1 VNTLPPP
8 QPDYTESGA
17 ALALSVYHNKGVF
30 TTERKMKMKIDFNGI
45 IDLEIPSDDELL
57 KVYESVKKQMDEE
70 SSYKLLVE
78 IGENTTA
85 MEKTE
90 GAEGSFKKWPTIK
103 KMAWISSEAYCM
115 GFMNATR
122 IVYEALIM
130 TLQEQAAEQGGR
142 NDAK

>member
-1 VNTLPPP
+1 MNTLPPP

-45 IDLEIPSDDELL
+45 IDLDIPSDDELL

-70 SSYKLLVE
+70 SSYNLLVE
-78 IGENTTA
+78 IGENTAA
-85 MEKTE
+85 MEKAE
-90 GAEGSFKKWPTIK
+90 GAEESFKKWPTIK
-103 KMAWISSEAYCM
+103 KMVWISSEAYCM

-130 TLQEQAAEQGGR
+130 TLQEQAAEQGG
-142 NDAK
+142 KE

>member
-1 VNTLPPP
+1 
-8 QPDYTESGA
+8 
-17 ALALSVYHNKGVF
+17 
-30 TTERKMKMKIDFNGI
+30 MKIDFNGI

-70 SSYKLLVE
+70 SSYNLLVE
-78 IGENTTA
+78 IGENTAA
-85 MEKTE
+85 MGKTE

-122 IVYEALIM
+122 IVYGALIM
-130 TLQEQAAEQGGR
+130 TLQEQAAEQGG
-142 NDAK
+142 KE

>member
-17 ALALSVYHNKGVF
+17 ALALSVYHNKRVF
-30 TTERKMKMKIDFNGI
+30 TIERKMKMKIDFNGI

-70 SSYKLLVE
+70 SSYNLLVE
-78 IGENTTA
+78 IGENTAA

-130 TLQEQAAEQGGR
+130 TLQEQAAEQGG
-142 NDAK
+142 KE

>member
-1 VNTLPPP
+1 
-8 QPDYTESGA
+8 
-17 ALALSVYHNKGVF
+17 
-30 TTERKMKMKIDFNGI
+30 MKIDFNGI

-70 SSYKLLVE
+70 SSYNLLVE
-78 IGENTTA
+78 IGENNAA
-85 MEKTE
+85 MEKTV

-122 IVYEALIM
+122 IVYEAIIM
-130 TLQEQAAEQGGR
+130 TLQEQAAEQGG
-142 NDAK
+142 KE

>member
-1 VNTLPPP
+1 
-8 QPDYTESGA
+8 
-17 ALALSVYHNKGVF
+17 
-30 TTERKMKMKIDFNGI
+30 MKIDFNGI

-70 SSYKLLVE
+70 SSYNLLVE
-78 IGENTTA
+78 IGENTAA

-90 GAEGSFKKWPTIK
+90 GAEGSFKKWPTVK

-115 GFMNATR
+115 GFMDATR
-122 IVYEALIM
+122 TVYEALIM

>member
-1 VNTLPPP
+1 
-8 QPDYTESGA
+8 
-17 ALALSVYHNKGVF
+17 
-30 TTERKMKMKIDFNGI
+30 MKIDFNGI

-70 SSYKLLVE
+70 SSYNLLVE
-78 IGENTTA
+78 IVENTAA

-90 GAEGSFKKWPTIK
+90 GAEGAFKKWPTIK

-130 TLQEQAAEQGGR
+130 TLQEQAAEHGG
-142 NDAK
+142 KE

>member
-1 VNTLPPP
+1 MNTLPPP

-30 TTERKMKMKIDFNGI
+30 TTEMKIDFNGI

-70 SSYKLLVE
+70 SSYNLLVE
-78 IGENTTA
+78 IGENTAA

-130 TLQEQAAEQGGR
+130 TLQEQAAEQGG
-142 NDAK
+142 KE

>member
-1 VNTLPPP
+1 
-8 QPDYTESGA
+8 
-17 ALALSVYHNKGVF
+17 
-30 TTERKMKMKIDFNGI
+30 MKIDFNGI

-70 SSYKLLVE
+70 SSYNLLVE
-78 IGENTTA
+78 IGENTAA

-103 KMAWISSEAYCM
+103 KMTWISSEAYCM

-122 IVYEALIM
+122 IVYEALI
-130 TLQEQAAEQGGR
+130 TALQEQAAEQGGR
-142 NDAK
+142 NDAE

>member
-1 VNTLPPP
+1 MNTLPPP

-70 SSYKLLVE
+70 SSYNLLVE
-78 IGENTTA
+78 IGENTAA

-90 GAEGSFKKWPTIK
+90 GAEGAFKKWPTIK
-103 KMAWISSEAYCM
+103 KMAWISSDAYCM

-130 TLQEQAAEQGGR
+130 TLQEQAAEQGG
-142 NDAK
+142 KE

>member
-1 VNTLPPP
+1 MNTLPPP

-70 SSYKLLVE
+70 SSYNLLVE
-78 IGENTTA
+78 IGENTAA

-90 GAEGSFKKWPTIK
+90 GAEGAFKKWPTIK

-122 IVYEALIM
+122 IVYEVLIM
-130 TLQEQAAEQGGR
+130 TLQEQAAEQGG
-142 NDAK
+142 KE

>member
-1 VNTLPPP
+1 
-8 QPDYTESGA
+8 
-17 ALALSVYHNKGVF
+17 
-30 TTERKMKMKIDFNGI
+30 MKIDFNGI

-57 KVYESVKKQMDEE
+57 KVYESVKEQMDEE
-70 SSYKLLVE
+70 SSYNLLVE
-78 IGENTTA
+78 IGENTAA

-90 GAEGSFKKWPTIK
+90 GAEGTFKKCPTIK

-130 TLQEQAAEQGGR
+130 TLQEQAAEQGG
-142 NDAK
+142 KE

>member
-1 VNTLPPP
+1 MNTLPPP

-30 TTERKMKMKIDFNGI
+30 TTERKMKMKIDFNGV

-70 SSYKLLVE
+70 SSYNLLVE
-78 IGENTTA
+78 IGENTAA

-130 TLQEQAAEQGGR
+130 TLQEQAAEQGG
-142 NDAK
+142 KE

>member
-1 VNTLPPP
+1 MNTLPPP

-70 SSYKLLVE
+70 SSYNLLVE
-78 IGENTTA
+78 IGENTAA

-90 GAEGSFKKWPTIK
+90 GVEGSFKKWPTIK
-103 KMAWISSEAYCM
+103 KMVWISSEAYCM

-130 TLQEQAAEQGGR
+130 ILQEQAAEQGG
-142 NDAK
+142 KE

>member
-1 VNTLPPP
+1 
-8 QPDYTESGA
+8 
-17 ALALSVYHNKGVF
+17 
-30 TTERKMKMKIDFNGI
+30 MKIDFNGI
-45 IDLEIPSDDELL
+45 IDLEIPTNDELL
-57 KVYESVKKQMDEE
+57 KVYESVKAQMDEE
-70 SSYKLLVE
+70 SAYNLLKE
-78 IGENTTA
+78 IGERTAA
-85 MEKTE
+85 MEKAE

-142 NDAK
+142 NDAE

>member
-1 VNTLPPP
+1 MNTLPPP

-57 KVYESVKKQMDEE
+57 KVYEGVKAQMDEE
-70 SSYKLLVE
+70 SSYNLLEE
-78 IGENTTA
+78 IGEHTAA
-85 MEKTE
+85 MEKSE

-115 GFMNATR
+115 GFMNASR

-130 TLQEQAAEQGGR
+130 TLQEQAAEQG
-142 NDAK
+142 AQ

>member
-1 VNTLPPP
+1 MNTLPPP

-30 TTERKMKMKIDFNGI
+30 TTEMKMKIDFNGI

-70 SSYKLLVE
+70 SSYNLLVE
-78 IGENTTA
+78 IGENTAA

-130 TLQEQAAEQGGR
+130 TLQEQAAEQGG
-142 NDAK
+142 KE

>member
-1 VNTLPPP
+1 MN
-8 QPDYTESGA
+8 
-17 ALALSVYHNKGVF
+17 
-30 TTERKMKMKIDFNGI
+30 IDFNGT

-57 KVYESVKKQMDEE
+57 KVYERVKAQMDEE
-70 SSYKLLVE
+70 ASCNLLVE
-78 IGENTTA
+78 IGENIEA
-85 MEKTE
+85 MEKAE

-130 TLQEQAAEQGGR
+130 TLQEQAAEQGG
-142 NDAK
+142 KE

>member
-1 VNTLPPP
+1 
-8 QPDYTESGA
+8 
-17 ALALSVYHNKGVF
+17 
-30 TTERKMKMKIDFNGI
+30 MKIDFNGI

-57 KVYESVKKQMDEE
+57 KVYESVKKQMDDE
-70 SSYKLLVE
+70 SSYNLLVE
-78 IGENTTA
+78 IGENTAA

-130 TLQEQAAEQGGR
+130 PLQEQAAEQGG
-142 NDAK
+142 KE

>member
-1 VNTLPPP
+1 
-8 QPDYTESGA
+8 
-17 ALALSVYHNKGVF
+17 
-30 TTERKMKMKIDFNGI
+30 MKIDFNGI

-70 SSYKLLVE
+70 SSYNLLVE
-78 IGENTTA
+78 IRENTAA

-90 GAEGSFKKWPTIK
+90 GAEGLFKKWPTIK

-130 TLQEQAAEQGGR
+130 TLQEQAAEQGG
-142 NDAK
+142 KE